1 MDEHAAHPACCG
13 SGLACVFAQA
23 LLARA
28 AACPLAVRS
37 AQAERT
43 LVECSAPVSHVNCQT
58 LLALLFERSRFALRL
73 PPVGRPLMH
82 QQALRLQCGGVAA
95 LAQCLGS
102 DSSDVHGL
110 VGLAQA
116 RHGSL
121 TELPWAG
128 LVQALATWQPPRR
141 RPSRP

>member
-1 MDEHAAHPACCG
+1 MDADGASPNCCG

-58 LLALLFERSRFALRL
+58 LAALLFERSRFALRL
-73 PPVGRPLMH
+73 PPAGRPLMH

-95 LAQCLGS
+95 IAQALGG
-102 DSSDVHGL
+102 DCNDVHGL
-110 VGLAQA
+110 VGQAQT

-121 TELPWAG
+121 TELPWAS
-128 LVQALATWQPPRR
+128 LVAAVVAWQPPRR
-141 RPSRP
+141 RPARP